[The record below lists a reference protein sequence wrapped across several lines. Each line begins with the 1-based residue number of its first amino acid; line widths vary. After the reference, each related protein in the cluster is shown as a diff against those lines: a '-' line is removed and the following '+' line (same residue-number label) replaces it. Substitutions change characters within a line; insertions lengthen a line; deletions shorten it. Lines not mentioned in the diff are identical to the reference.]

1 MNSLFEPYQRGLDKN
16 TQQAKGVG
24 LGLRFVD
31 VALKR
36 LNSQIKFDSSSNG
49 TSFYFSLVADR

>member
-1 MNSLFEPYQRGLDKN
+1 VDQN

-36 LNSQIKFDSSSNG
+36 LKSKIQFDSSKNG
-49 TSFYFSLVADR
+49 ASFYFYLTKIDL